1 MQTSS
6 RAGTQRRIQ
15 VLLLALALP
24 QAAVSAWAILAPRL
38 FYDAFPAPGHP
49 WVGSLGP
56 YNEHLIIDY
65 GASSLALVVISLMA
79 VRRPGRTI
87 TIAAAIGW
95 IAWTFPHLLFH
106 LAHADA
112 LPPFDSVLNATVVV
126 IGATLSVF
134 LLIAAHA
141 LPDQADRAAMDPL
154 GDGSASPRKAS
165 PR

>member
-1 MQTSS
+1 LQTSS

-79 VRRPGRTI
+79 VRRPGRAI
-87 TIAAAIGW
+87 TIAAATGW
-95 IAWTFPHLLFH
+95 IAWSFPHLLFH

-112 LPPFDSVLNATVVV
+112 LAAFDSVLSTTVV
-126 IGATLSVF
+126 
-134 LLIAAHA
+134 
-141 LPDQADRAAMDPL
+141 
-154 GDGSASPRKAS
+154 
-165 PR
+165 